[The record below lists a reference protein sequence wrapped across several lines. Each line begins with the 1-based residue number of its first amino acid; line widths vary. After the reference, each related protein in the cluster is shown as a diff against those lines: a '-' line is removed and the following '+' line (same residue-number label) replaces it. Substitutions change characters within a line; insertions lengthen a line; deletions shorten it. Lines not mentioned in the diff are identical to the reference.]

1 MPDPTSF
8 MDVLRASAGALAIS
22 ARGIGPFAVY
32 LAVCI
37 GFVVVHMSIYMRIT
51 RHDELKLIRE
61 GNAAAAVA
69 AVGTMAGLA
78 VPLTSIVSFSG
89 FLLEAVM
96 WAVIA
101 LLVQLAAYRA
111 ARITLGDLSV
121 RIERGELAAGIWIAG
136 ISLTAGLL
144 QAVSMKP

>member
-1 MPDPTSF
+1 MTDATAT

-37 GFVVVHMSIYMRIT
+37 GFVVVHMNIYMRIT
-51 RHDELKLIRE
+51 RHDEMKLIRE
-61 GNAAAAVA
+61 GNAASAVA
-69 AVGTMAGLA
+69 AVGTMVGLA

-89 FLLEAVM
+89 FLLEAIM
-96 WAVIA
+96 WAVVA
-101 LLVQLAAYRA
+101 LFVQLAAYLA
-111 ARITLGDLSV
+111 ARTTLRDLSG
-121 RIERGELAAGIWIAG
+121 RIERGETAAGIWVAG

>member
-1 MPDPTSF
+1 MPDPNSL
-8 MDVLRASAGALAIS
+8 MDLLRASAGALAIS

-32 LAVCI
+32 LGVCLV
-37 GFVVVHMSIYMRIT
+37 FVVVHMNIYMRIT
-51 RHDELKLIRE
+51 RHDEMKLIRE
-61 GNAAAAVA
+61 GTAAASVA

-96 WAVIA
+96 WAVVA
-101 LLVQLAAYRA
+101 LFVQLAAYLA
-111 ARITLGDLSV
+111 ARVTLNDLSV
-121 RIERGELAAGIWIAG
+121 RIERGEMAAGIWIAG